1 MLQEWVPAV
10 LQGEEMQHF
19 EFLSDDVR
27 VSRRHILTHLNPRK
41 QITGVRSLL
50 LFSDPS
56 AVKWEQQCVSG
67 LRLALQRDILSVRP
81 PPRVCFLTLTHSTTS
96 RSSQMRDAAAAAGTE
111 PVTRLPDSPSYWV
124 QSCFWIR
131 CFFMDVTFT

>member
-81 PPRVCFLTLTHSTTS
+81 PPSLFSDTDSLHNKSKQTDERCCGCCWDRTGHS
-96 RSSQMRDAAAAAGTE
+96 
-111 PVTRLPDSPSYWV
+111 VT
-124 QSCFWIR
+124 
-131 CFFMDVTFT
+131 